1 MKVNRVALII
11 ANIGVILII
20 LGLGIQMI
28 QYQKEITEL
37 KELVDIQATQI
48 IECNEEENGL
58 YGAYLELEEK
68 VMTLEAENKSL
79 WNNYYMNVTNQ
90 EGYEYYE

>member
-58 YGAYLELEEK
+58 YGAYLQLEEK
-68 VMTLEAENKSL
+68 VMVLEAENKSL